1 MLNLNG
7 EVLKQLTIYQV
18 ETPGLIR
25 LRLCVFPDRDG
36 FLFQYLY
43 QIRIGSQAIYM
54 HKFLN

>member
-7 EVLKQLTIYQV
+7 EVIEQLTIYQV
-18 ETPGLIR
+18 ETTGLSRIR
-25 LRLCVFPDRDG
+25 VFILPDLNG

-54 HKFLN
+54 HKLVD